1 MEYQKRT
8 LYINQLAR
16 EISLIGQP
24 FEIFGGLFLRLV
36 LNIPVGSQ
44 GVNAAGFPVAGVV
57 DGVSADGLIAAEYS
71 AEKCYFTSS
80 MAKARKDLEH
90 VLRKASSAREI
101 YLVAGSKKRPQSA
114 KKFVDDVMA
123 SSQMK
128 GRTLHMLGAEEIATS
143 IVDQGLLS
151 DDIVLKMSAYLP
163 SLAKFADEEAAQALV
178 PIPDDRRLSRPEVD
192 RHLDELLSLQKCIV
206 ISGMGGT
213 GKSDTAAALAH
224 RNRDQYQTVIWLS
237 GAEVPTVEKL
247 SAVAIS
253 RIGEL
258 RNVAG
263 LLKHQRCLLIIDD
276 ANEELRI
283 ESLTTFCAPGS
294 NIVLTRRKSLDGAY
308 QLPLMSRGEALTLV
322 NRDVEHCPPGV
333 FQKIWKAVGGH
344 ALTINLINAAVA
356 EGTTWDD
363 IELDCRAPGILDS
376 NGQTLA
382 DILLGR
388 LRAVVQ
394 SPLSVFE
401 WADQPNVDAELLKTL
416 TAPSVIRLVQKH
428 GLVAADRP
436 NVVRL
441 HDVVFN
447 SLSVQPWWGDQ
458 QRAPITEKVCN
469 YLGHTATK
477 TGLSFW
483 SAAANLHQRIQ
494 HLVTNGERHPALIYA
509 LALVWSPAEVEP
521 ALLGDPVKLAALVRA
536 RTSPTPVITT
546 MALLETIEKLYLH
559 EKIRG
564 EDHAKDQLALRLM
577 MFDDLESAPGLTSKQ
592 RSEILH
598 HKGKALNRLDRKNE
612 ALHIFR
618 SIMAG
623 EHPLAESEVQIMRLL
638 RLRSA
643 EEKDEASQIVERIL
657 SAAESAEPV
666 SHSVFFAA
674 VEHAVWLGRGDLLLR
689 YEPIVEKWLV
699 EAALREMSQAVQ
711 TLSSIARFLSRE
723 APLFLSRLLE
733 RIPRPLIDDIPQ
745 SDKRFDWGDILLEA
759 SRTAGESAS
768 RMQSEALVYFESLN
782 PKPFHQ
788 QRHAELLLL
797 MNRPVEAKQLLETR
811 EDLASASF
819 VQRLMALAEHQMGNS
834 TQALSWMSKALENLE
849 PKNEKFRSVF
859 HEHQFDFMSAITG
872 ENPEPEL
879 IKSIA
884 LSQEGHEQERL
895 KLKLAKYQ
903 EQVKG
908 AST

>member
-101 YLVAGSKKRPQSA
+101 YLVAGSKKHPQIA
-114 KKFVDDVMA
+114 KKFVDDVMG

-128 GRTLHMLGAEEIATS
+128 GRTLHVLGAEEIATS

-178 PIPDDRRLSRPEVD
+178 PIPDERRLSRPEVD

-388 LRAVVQ
+388 LRTVVQ

-416 TAPSVIRLVQKH
+416 TAPSAIRLVQKH

-509 LALVWSPAEVEP
+509 LALVW
-521 ALLGDPVKLAALVRA
+521 L
-536 RTSPTPVITT
+536 
-546 MALLETIEKLYLH
+546 
-559 EKIRG
+559 
-564 EDHAKDQLALRLM
+564 
-577 MFDDLESAPGLTSKQ
+577 
-592 RSEILH
+592 
-598 HKGKALNRLDRKNE
+598 
-612 ALHIFR
+612 
-618 SIMAG
+618 
-623 EHPLAESEVQIMRLL
+623 
-638 RLRSA
+638 
-643 EEKDEASQIVERIL
+643 
-657 SAAESAEPV
+657 
-666 SHSVFFAA
+666 
-674 VEHAVWLGRGDLLLR
+674 
-689 YEPIVEKWLV
+689 
-699 EAALREMSQAVQ
+699 
-711 TLSSIARFLSRE
+711 
-723 APLFLSRLLE
+723 
-733 RIPRPLIDDIPQ
+733 RIPRHPATQ
-745 SDKRFDWGDILLEA
+745 STNIRPPFPRSSGQAVGAQRRRFALL
-759 SRTAGESAS
+759 
-768 RMQSEALVYFESLN
+768 V
-782 PKPFHQ
+782 
-788 QRHAELLLL
+788 
-797 MNRPVEAKQLLETR
+797 
-811 EDLASASF
+811 
-819 VQRLMALAEHQMGNS
+819 
-834 TQALSWMSKALENLE
+834 
-849 PKNEKFRSVF
+849 
-859 HEHQFDFMSAITG
+859 
-872 ENPEPEL
+872 
-879 IKSIA
+879 
-884 LSQEGHEQERL
+884 
-895 KLKLAKYQ
+895 
-903 EQVKG
+903 
-908 AST
+908 